1 MGSPRL
7 PASVDMPDSAS
18 TGRLLG
24 ELQRGGIQ
32 WNVLLET
39 RPHPRAPGARG
50 PLQGRLH
57 FVRDDGAESVRSTG
71 WIFVEWGE
79 PEMLGRFAE
88 FSAVEL
94 WKLLDSLA

>member
-1 MGSPRL
+1 MGTPGV
-7 PASVDMPDSAS
+7 PGPVTMPDPAP

-24 ELQRGGIQ
+24 ELQRGDVQ

-39 RPHPRAPGARG
+39 RPHPRAPTTA

-57 FVRDDGAESVRSTG
+57 FVHDDGDAIRSTG
-71 WIFVEWGE
+71 WIFVASGE
-79 PEMLGRFAE
+79 QEMLGRFAE

>member
-1 MGSPRL
+1 MGSPRV
-7 PASVDMPDSAS
+7 PASVAAPDAPPP
-18 TGRLLG
+18 GRLLG
-24 ELQRGGIQ
+24 ELQRGGVQ

-39 RPHPRAPGARG
+39 RPHPRAEHGRG

-57 FVRDDGAESVRSTG
+57 FVREDGGEAARSTG
-71 WIFVEWGE
+71 WIFVAWAEQDI
-79 PEMLGRFAE
+79 LGRFAE

>member
-1 MGSPRL
+1 MG
-7 PASVDMPDSAS
+7 PARVATTGGAP

-24 ELQRGGIQ
+24 ELQRGGLQ
-32 WNVLLET
+32 WNVVLET
-39 RPHPRAPGARG
+39 RPHPRAPGGAG
-50 PLQGRLH
+50 PWQGRLH
-57 FVRDDGAESVRSTG
+57 FVRDDGGEPTRSTG

-79 PEMLGRFAE
+79 QEMLGRFAE

>member
-1 MGSPRL
+1 MGSPRV
-7 PASVDMPDSAS
+7 PESVAMPDPAP
-18 TGRLLG
+18 TGRMLG
-24 ELQRGGIQ
+24 ELQRGDVQ

-39 RPHPRAPGARG
+39 RPHPRAPGPR
-50 PLQGRLH
+50 PQLQGRLH
-57 FVRDDGAESVRSTG
+57 FVRDDAVEIRSTG

-79 PEMLGRFAE
+79 QEMLGRFAE

>member
-1 MGSPRL
+1 MTDGAP
-7 PASVDMPDSAS
+7 

-39 RPHPRAPGARG
+39 RPHPRAPGGA
-50 PLQGRLH
+50 PCQGRLH
-57 FVRDDGAESVRSTG
+57 FVRDDGGEARSTG

-79 PEMLGRFAE
+79 QEMLGRFAE